1 MLAFQG
7 LAIEGRVWEGGRSP
21 KRSVGLNGGGEGRGD
36 NVAVAK
42 RVLQN
47 EGLISHCKV
56 SSEC

>member
-1 MLAFQG
+1 MLG
-7 LAIEGRVWEGGRSP
+7 LMGEGRE
-21 KRSVGLNGGGEGRGD
+21 GEGRGD
-36 NVAVAK
+36 KVAVAK